1 MQSIGILYSCTTIIM
16 ASLSH
21 LQLSLLL
28 LYLFNVTLVYSSR
41 SSEKDMD
48 YNNWIS
54 WNIQNYRQKAT
65 LKAKSKVEAPGT
77 SRKGLDVKQWKA
89 EMNKVRI
96 SVSQN
101 GTSDFKTIR
110 EALNSIPLYN
120 TRRVILVISPGVY
133 RYFI

>member
-1 MQSIGILYSCTTIIM
+1 
-16 ASLSH
+16 
-21 LQLSLLL
+21 
-28 LYLFNVTLVYSSR
+28 
-41 SSEKDMD
+41 MD